1 MTQSTLQPPDLRA
14 LGAVEVVPP
23 FDFEDFEQRRAAV
36 RHRRRAAGWSA
47 AAAVGVLALVPAVA
61 LLTQPQPAARV
72 IAPAAGEVM
81 PLADVFRQPPALVD
95 MERFAVTSEL
105 EDYIALL
112 DAQISA
118 ARLAPVPHE
127 DLRRLETARAALDDS
142 LQRVARAHELLDL

>member
-1 MTQSTLQPPDLRA
+1 MTHSTTSHPDIRVLA
-14 LGAVEVVPP
+14 AVDVAPP
-23 FDFEDFEQRRAAV
+23 FGFERFEQRRAVA
-36 RHRRRAAGWSA
+36 RHRRRIAGWSA
-47 AAAVGVLALVPAVA
+47 AAALGVLTIVPAVA

-72 IAPAAGEVM
+72 IAPSASQVT

-118 ARLAPVPHE
+118 ARLMPVPGE